1 LLIHITFT
9 SSDSGQMKLNSMTY
23 VCLSVAFLASATE
36 GDTIRGASSTTRS
49 YGNEGLYYTFNL
61 TNIDKLVGDS
71 GVVGEKDDK
80 STDGVENE
88 DNDGD
93 DEKELSKLPT
103 PTPSALP
110 TTSSNGTSTT
120 EQPIWVPDVLC
131 GGTRC

>member
-1 LLIHITFT
+1 
-9 SSDSGQMKLNSMTY
+9 MKLNSMTY

-36 GDTIRGASSTTRS
+36 GDTIRGASSTIKDSSTIRDSSTTRAS
-49 YGNEGLYYTFNL
+49 STTRNTFNI
-61 TNIDKLVGDS
+61 TNYDKLVGDR
-71 GVVGEKDDK
+71 GVDGGKDDK

-120 EQPIWVPDVLC
+120 EQPIWHPAYMAP
-131 GGTRC
+131 

>member
-1 LLIHITFT
+1 
-9 SSDSGQMKLNSMTY
+9 MKLNSMTY

-36 GDTIRGASSTTRS
+36 GDTIRGASSTIKDSSTIRDSSTTRAS
-49 YGNEGLYYTFNL
+49 STTRNTFNI
-61 TNIDKLVGDS
+61 TNYDKLVGDS
-71 GVVGEKDDK
+71 GVDGGKDDK

-88 DNDGD
+88 DGD

-120 EQPIWVPDVLC
+120 
-131 GGTRC
+131 